1 MNILW
6 SILSPFRDLFMF
18 IDGIAYSLLD
28 NAYNIV
34 IELSTGEIMGQEAIK
49 SITNNLYIL
58 IGVIAFFRLALVL
71 VNSIIDPE
79 KLNEKG
85 KGLSNIFFRVVGM
98 IILLIV
104 TPFLFSLSYEI
115 QGAIVGADT
124 GKNIIFSTLLGD
136 NASITDKDNNGGKAL
151 QNIALSS
158 LITVDSR
165 YLQGT
170 KDNGGKLKVCKLKK
184 DKDKKLTTEFEES
197 DCGFLPLTCVP
208 TGNNECEL
216 RGGYIYD
223 TDICKSSNCR
233 EAVTLYNTM
242 YVAEDMSP
250 SALANYA
257 GVSRNLDEYNNEE
270 VYVYNY
276 MLIVTTFVGG
286 FMTYIILSFAI
297 DIAVRMFELVV
308 LQILSPL
315 FIATFVD
322 PKSSQSGPF
331 KNWLSAIG
339 KSYASLY
346 IKLAIIALMILLI
359 SFVNQAEIFQNM
371 GEISGWAKII
381 AVIGLLIFAKKAPK
395 WIMDMIGIKGEDGL
409 GGLSI
414 GKKLGGMALAGGLV
428 KKAGEGLKKQGKK
441 TLDNTKK
448 RIGNKADRLLAS
460 AGARKQAKKN
470 YQPDDKKGAY
480 SNWKAK
486 RAEARKVSD
495 AVNAQMK
502 RDFYAA
508 NDFRPFAAARDK
520 YAAGMQAVDPNK
532 QTGREAKLNK
542 LSATATDLQGKAK
555 IDAVTMG
562 KKIKDANDIKKAKAM
577 YGSAFELNSDGKLDK
592 FAFPLNTGQMNAAY
606 KDYIG
611 HNPVTEDEIRIA
623 SYIKRHNDHV
633 TNDSDKISYE
643 DSIKFNEGRIS
654 TLKIN
659 GQDMTREQV
668 ISAEAATENPYTTS
682 IRRQMAWENMMA
694 QGNNY
699 TETLKLKAD
708 ATRKVLD
715 LMSARDQLKVPN
727 IPEVPVL
734 PVEPVRNENGWESDA
749 AFSNRQDEYVQQMQ
763 EYNEQKIAYD
773 TIAKEYSAMGT
784 TPEEAMK
791 KYQEDYAAYEKAI
804 QSARQTEAIY
814 TSEVN
819 KSEKAHYDA
828 LFASATDESGVI
840 VSDISLDG
848 TYTIDIADGKKI
860 EDFDKHA
867 VNLNGDI
874 VSKYGIYERDSEY
887 EKDGKKRNVYKFVKR
902 DMDDYYESIN
912 SKQSG
917 DKTNIY
923 DKAVEGT
930 KPAEIKEAEKKE
942 S

>member
-371 GEISGWAKII
+371 GEISGWVKII

-395 WIMDMIGIKGEDGL
+395 WIMDMLGIKGDGL
-409 GGLSI
+409 GLWSP
-414 GKKLGGMALAGGLV
+414 KKLRENMAGVGAMSAAVGAGTALVANRMANRQHNKAAKKAAKKEIAERTAAGEKLEKKDINRIKRDHGATAPRSFFRNAVGAANAISQGSKAGKNAESTIAAIKGGLDANA
-428 KKAGEGLKKQGKK
+428 KFKEAHAMGEKGLISKGIEYVGDKNKELKNWAWGDPNE
-441 TLDNTKK
+441 LYKK
-448 RIGNKADRLLAS
+448 R
-460 AGARKQAKKN
+460 
-470 YQPDDKKGAY
+470 
-480 SNWKAK
+480 
-486 RAEARKVSD
+486 
-495 AVNAQMK
+495 
-502 RDFYAA
+502 
-508 NDFRPFAAARDK
+508 
-520 YAAGMQAVDPNK
+520 
-532 QTGREAKLNK
+532 
-542 LSATATDLQGKAK
+542 
-555 IDAVTMG
+555 
-562 KKIKDANDIKKAKAM
+562 
-577 YGSAFELNSDGKLDK
+577 
-592 FAFPLNTGQMNAAY
+592 
-606 KDYIG
+606 
-611 HNPVTEDEIRIA
+611 
-623 SYIKRHNDHV
+623 
-633 TNDSDKISYE
+633 
-643 DSIKFNEGRIS
+643 
-654 TLKIN
+654 
-659 GQDMTREQV
+659 
-668 ISAEAATENPYTTS
+668 
-682 IRRQMAWENMMA
+682 
-694 QGNNY
+694 
-699 TETLKLKAD
+699 
-708 ATRKVLD
+708 
-715 LMSARDQLKVPN
+715 
-727 IPEVPVL
+727 
-734 PVEPVRNENGWESDA
+734 
-749 AFSNRQDEYVQQMQ
+749 
-763 EYNEQKIAYD
+763 
-773 TIAKEYSAMGT
+773 
-784 TPEEAMK
+784 
-791 KYQEDYAAYEKAI
+791 
-804 QSARQTEAIY
+804 
-814 TSEVN
+814 
-819 KSEKAHYDA
+819 
-828 LFASATDESGVI
+828 
-840 VSDISLDG
+840 
-848 TYTIDIADGKKI
+848 KKI
-860 EDFDKHA
+860 EDEKNAKIHSGGKYSA
-867 VNLNGDI
+867 GLGKGNIVEGNGDA
-874 VSKYGIYERDSEY
+874 VKLYKKYGASNTEEAFLAQYCETNELGKDKFTQLKSSLSKDDDGNVFCQI
-887 EKDGKKRNVYKFVKR
+887 DGKKQNLTESLYASGSGGAENFSKMFNTYQTNSLANYSNSQEQYTQQASAYQGFTNSQNTAAQNAQAIAAALANTLPSALSNIKIDASSMSGVKNAIR
-902 DMDDYYESIN
+902 DLNNSFGLASEEEQKMLSQKLSELSKLYMEYDY
-912 SKQSG
+912 
-917 DKTNIY
+917 
-923 DKAVEGT
+923 
-930 KPAEIKEAEKKE
+930 AEKQANITKTSMEQLQKTINELKPIVDGITGITTTEKE
-942 S
+942 QQLAIQLSKLEKTIAGLSKKNEDKKD

>member
-414 GKKLGGMALAGGLV
+414 GKKLGGMALAGGLINKANDGI
-428 KKAGEGLKKQGKK
+428 KKGLKKQGGKI
-441 TLDNTKK
+441 LDHNKK
-448 RIGNKADRLLAS
+448 RLGNIGNKMLGGYA
-460 AGARKQAKKN
+460 ARKMA
-470 YQPDDKKGAY
+470 QPDAQ
-480 SNWKAK
+480 KAA
-486 RAEARKVSD
+486 AEARRKYRKD
-495 AVNAQMK
+495 NNIKDGDRRTLAQ
-502 RDFYAA
+502 RYAEDKA
-508 NDFRPFAAARDK
+508 AKAAAKGVIDPKVKATRAQIQGDFKANNDMRAFAGLRDK
-520 YAAGMQAVDPNK
+520 YADYAKGVNPSYQTKRDKKLSELGDEVTKLRTAAGMGSDEIKKLEKEAADIRKGRAIYGDAFDVEKWRADKSLYPLASDKINNSYAEYLGGKNSTSSDEIRIAKYLKDEGIKLDASNLEKLLKNGTASLEINGKIQTLDKKTIIDTVKDTENSYQRAILEQAAYSNVISNSNDYVEAQNLMENARK
-532 QTGREAKLNK
+532 EIIDLQYKMNSATSEEAKENLRLAIEAEQAKFSQYNQDLIALENDRIDTVLKSGEGELKDVVTVDKDGNEIHSQVLEISAEKVDSVDRTAVQFGNK
-542 LSATATDLQGKAK
+542 WCTTSGT
-555 IDAVTMG
+555 
-562 KKIKDANDIKKAKAM
+562 
-577 YGSAFELNSDGKLDK
+577 YELNSDGKWEFK
-592 FAFPLNTGQMNAAY
+592 
-606 KDYIG
+606 K
-611 HNPVTEDEIRIA
+611 
-623 SYIKRHNDHV
+623 K
-633 TNDSDKISYE
+633 
-643 DSIKFNEGRIS
+643 
-654 TLKIN
+654 
-659 GQDMTREQV
+659 DMTMYFDAIKKALEDKKAKQYDDAVQRE
-668 ISAEAATENPYTTS
+668 E
-682 IRRQMAWENMMA
+682 
-694 QGNNY
+694 
-699 TETLKLKAD
+699 KKF
-708 ATRKVLD
+708 K
-715 LMSARDQLKVPN
+715 
-727 IPEVPVL
+727 
-734 PVEPVRNENGWESDA
+734 ES
-749 AFSNRQDEYVQQMQ
+749 E
-763 EYNEQKIAYD
+763 
-773 TIAKEYSAMGT
+773 
-784 TPEEAMK
+784 
-791 KYQEDYAAYEKAI
+791 EKAKG
-804 QSARQTEAIY
+804 S
-814 TSEVN
+814 
-819 KSEKAHYDA
+819 
-828 LFASATDESGVI
+828 SG
-840 VSDISLDG
+840 
-848 TYTIDIADGKKI
+848 K
-860 EDFDKHA
+860 
-867 VNLNGDI
+867 
-874 VSKYGIYERDSEY
+874 
-887 EKDGKKRNVYKFVKR
+887 
-902 DMDDYYESIN
+902 
-912 SKQSG
+912 
-917 DKTNIY
+917 
-923 DKAVEGT
+923 
-930 KPAEIKEAEKKE
+930 
-942 S
+942 